1 MKILVTGGAGFIGSH
16 VVDKL
21 LAKGNEVAVV
31 DNLYTGKLDNINPRA
46 KFYKMD
52 ILSGAVSDVFDDFRP
67 QIVIHSAAQ
76 IDIAQSL
83 KDPFFD
89 AAININGTIRILEA
103 CRQSGV
109 QKIIYSSSAAV
120 YGDPKYLPVDE
131 QHPAHPLSYYGIS
144 KYAPEHYIR
153 VCGKRYGILYTI
165 LRYANVYGVRQ
176 DPKGEGGVIS
186 IFLNKMM
193 NGEQPTIFGDGAQT
207 RDFVYIEDVARA
219 NIAAVTSGNNKTI
232 NISTNRPTS
241 VATLFE
247 LMKRRMKS
255 GLVPVYGDE
264 REGDIKHSC
273 LDNKKAKKYLNWE
286 PRYELSEGLAE
297 IIDYYYTDFCVRTSE
312 IAI

>member
-89 AAININGTIRILEA
+89 AAVNINGTIRILEA

-144 KYAPEHYIR
+144 KYAPE
-153 VCGKRYGILYTI
+153 
-165 LRYANVYGVRQ
+165 Q
-176 DPKGEGGVIS
+176 DRK
-186 IFLNKMM
+186 
-193 NGEQPTIFGDGAQT
+193 
-207 RDFVYIEDVARA
+207 
-219 NIAAVTSGNNKTI
+219 
-232 NISTNRPTS
+232 S
-241 VATLFE
+241 V
-247 LMKRRMKS
+247 
-255 GLVPVYGDE
+255 V
-264 REGDIKHSC
+264 
-273 LDNKKAKKYLNWE
+273 
-286 PRYELSEGLAE
+286 
-297 IIDYYYTDFCVRTSE
+297 
-312 IAI
+312 